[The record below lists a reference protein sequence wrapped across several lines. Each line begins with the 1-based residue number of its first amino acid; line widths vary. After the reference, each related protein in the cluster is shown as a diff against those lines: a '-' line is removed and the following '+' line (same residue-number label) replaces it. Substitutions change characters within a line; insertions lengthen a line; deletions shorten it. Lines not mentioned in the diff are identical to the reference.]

1 MINQMLTFCTLKE
14 CIDGA
19 LVGAHQARQSKYNKV
34 MFVVNS
40 LILSKY
46 FAMQTANILVSGN
59 Q

>member
-1 MINQMLTFCTLKE
+1 MLTFCTLKE
-14 CIDGA
+14 YIDGA